1 MSQRLVRSMYYCSL
15 KGVVEVL
22 QTVTFLKIQVD
33 CLLPTGHSL
42 SEALILASINPKYDD
57 RLLSSVQ
64 EKYKFSTCCIHQIV
78 CFDIKDNLMYTTCSF
93 LESNL

>member
-42 SEALILASINPKYDD
+42 SEALILASINPKYND
-57 RLLSSVQ
+57 RFLSSSQ
-64 EKYKFSTCCIHQIV
+64 ENSKLTTVCCNGEV
-78 CFDIKDNLMYTTCSF
+78 DSLKPS
-93 LESNL
+93 

>member
-42 SEALILASINPKYDD
+42 SEALILPSINPKYDN
-57 RLLSSVQ
+57 RLFLEYIQENYKKKSDCKNKNKWVQ
-64 EKYKFSTCCIHQIV
+64 E
-78 CFDIKDNLMYTTCSF
+78 
-93 LESNL
+93 